1 MDPWDHRASYRA
13 IAKMKMMMA
22 MVVVELIRWRMVAV
36 VVEYVAVMMVAVV
49 AIPFVDV
56 GVLDQQ

>member
-1 MDPWDHRASYRA
+1 MDPWDHRASYRV
-13 IAKMKMMMA
+13 IAKMKMMA
-22 MVVVELIRWRMVAV
+22 MVVVESIRWRMVAV
-36 VVEYVAVMMVAVV
+36 VVEYVAVMMVAAV

>member
-1 MDPWDHRASYRA
+1 MDPWDHQASYRA
-13 IAKMKMMMA
+13 IAKMKMMA
-22 MVVVELIRWRMVAV
+22 MVVVESIRWRMVAV
-36 VVEYVAVMMVAVV
+36 VVEYVAVLMVAVV